1 LTSLQQQ
8 LVKNGGQLVKHA
20 IYCGLLLAESYLTRC
35 LFGSMLQR
43 ILPLPLRAEWAR
55 EFDIG
60 INAKKIANGVNLWYI
75 DL

>member
-1 LTSLQQQ
+1 
-8 LVKNGGQLVKHA
+8 
-20 IYCGLLLAESYLTRC
+20 
-35 LFGSMLQR
+35 MLQR